1 MELILKIL
9 EEDWAKKTFLIRKH
23 ELLKFSRRELS
34 QISEIA
40 SIPEKST
47 QLEYHIKRYTQQ
59 HFFPNAKY
67 QSNLTCNINHD
78 F

>member
-9 EEDWAKKTFLIRKH
+9 EEDWAKKTFLIWKY
-23 ELLKFSRRELS
+23 ELLKFLKREHS
-34 QISEIA
+34 QTSKIA
-40 SIPEKST
+40 SIPKKST

-59 HFFPNAKY
+59 HFFPNAKC